1 MEALAGFFDAVL
13 LELALPY
20 HDDMPAFAFEL
31 RLDVLVTRLVACE
44 LLLPELHVGLGLARV
59 LASFVLMPI
68 TAVDEQGKTPAR
80 IGDVGMARAL
90 LPVAAI
96 SRPAHLAQHLAHD
109 ELGLRVGALVR
120 DHDVMYGFAY
130 HPPHDT
136 A

>member
-20 HDDMPAFAFEL
+20 HDDMPALAFEL
-31 RLDVLVTRLVACE
+31 RLDAFVARLVSRE
-44 LLLPELHVGLGLARV
+44 LLLPELDVGLGLARV
-59 LASFVLMPI
+59 LATLVLVPI
-68 TAVDEQGKTPAR
+68 TAMDKHRDFPAR

-90 LPVAAI
+90 LPVATI
-96 SRPAHLAQHLAHD
+96 SWPTHLAQHLAHD
-109 ELGLRVGALVR
+109 ELGLGVGALVR